1 MSVDLLSDKSCHR
14 RVAPVKKALDHVSQY
29 HTNMEPPDTPKW
41 EGVWVELV
49 TDTINKIATPSE
61 LELFPNGVEPYVRAI
76 VSTRIYG

>member
-14 RVAPVKKALDHVSQY
+14 RVALVKKALDHVSQY
-29 HTNMEPPDTPKW
+29 HNNMEPPDTPKW